1 MKFFF
6 LIALLSFSAV
16 SHANSSHFLVG
27 GNYTY
32 VHFEPKGE
40 SSFHGNLGGIQTSYE
55 YKAKNSIYESIKL
68 TYRQGELKGSAG
80 KRAIHDF
87 DGQGNIGY
95 TFKNTDFLLT
105 PFTGFGWRYI
115 QQKLKQTGMSSLIFF
130 YNEVYIP
137 VGIDTDFCINSSFL
151 IGLRGTWMPQVFSS
165 VKVKPIGN
173 VRWDLERPL
182 GNVMV
187 ELPLTFYFSRKKVFW
202 KLQLNPFFQYWQ
214 DGKTSA
220 TTTRG
225 IAMALPGNIYK
236 SVGVEVNL
244 GCSF

>member
-6 LIALLSFSAV
+6 FIIFLSLSAI
-16 SHANSSHFLVG
+16 SYSIPSNLFLG

-32 VHFEPKGE
+32 VHFKPKE
-40 SSFHGNLGGIQTSYE
+40 SSSFNGSLGGIQASYE
-55 YKAKNSIYESIKL
+55 YKKENSIYESIKL
-68 TYRQGELKGSAG
+68 IYRQGELKGSTG

-87 DGQGNIGY
+87 AGQGNIGY
-95 TFKNTDFLLT
+95 TLKNADFLLT

-115 QQKLKQTGMSSLIFF
+115 QQKLKQTGVSSLNFF

-137 VGIDTDFCINSSFL
+137 VGIDTDFLINSSFS
-151 IGLRGTWMPQVFSS
+151 IGFRGTWMPQVFSS

-187 ELPLTFYFSRKKVFW
+187 ELPITFCFTRKKVFW

-236 SVGVEVNL
+236 SGGVEVNL